1 MPSVPSS
8 NSSSSLAITEGR
20 PLTRAMPSAASATV
34 PTSSL
39 LADSG
44 L

>member
-1 MPSVPSS
+1 MH
-8 NSSSSLAITEGR
+8 EGR
-20 PLTRAMPSAASATV
+20 PLTRAMPSPASATV

-39 LADSG
+39 LAASG

>member
-1 MPSVPSS
+1 M
-8 NSSSSLAITEGR
+8 TEGS

-39 LADSG
+39 AAESG

>member
-8 NSSSSLAITEGR
+8 NSSSSLAMAEGR
-20 PLTRAMPSAASATV
+20 PATRAMPSPASATV

-39 LADSG
+39 LAAAG
-44 L
+44 W

>member
-1 MPSVPSS
+1 MPWVPSS
-8 NSSSSLAITEGR
+8 NSSSSLAMAEGR
-20 PLTRAMPSAASATV
+20 PLTRAMPSPASATL

-39 LADSG
+39 LAAEG